1 MSDFSRRPGRGLI
14 FQQIGERGALSCS
27 GMDLKAD
34 VDLIGELLAKAPAA
48 RDKEPILR
56 QLSEVSGAPG
66 VGSA

>member
-1 MSDFSRRPGRGLI
+1 
-14 FQQIGERGALSCS
+14 
-27 GMDLKAD
+27 MDLKAD